1 MKKILLSLSV
11 FAVLGLQATEINIS
25 MKNMRDGLLEIQDG
39 FLYNNKD
46 AVISGIKKIK
56 IANEIFSDKES
67 VAIYLPKDK
76 KKMSSVT
83 LMSAKRL
90 NADLDA
96 MGEYIADDKMLE
108 AAELHSDV
116 MKDCT
121 RCHAI
126 VRAW

>member
-1 MKKILLSLSV
+1 MKKLLLSLSV
-11 FAVLGLQATEINIS
+11 FAVLGLQATEINTS
-25 MKNMRDGLLEIQDG
+25 MKSMRDGLLEIQDG

-46 AVISGIKKIK
+46 AVVSGIKKIK
-56 IANEIFSDKES
+56 VANEIFSDKES

-96 MGEYIADDKMLE
+96 MSEYIADNKMLE

>member
-25 MKNMRDGLLEIQDG
+25 MKSMRDGLLEIQDG